1 MPLGVDGNGR
11 EILSYLPGRSVDVDT
26 ETVSDALL
34 VDAVRWLCRFHD
46 AVRSYR
52 PAGPVR
58 WRNGTHSLR
67 DDQIVCHHDPGA
79 YNWIVDG
86 DRLVGVID
94 WDMTGPGRPLD
105 DLAFMS
111 WTAVPLFRPRPA
123 AGVARRLRLMAET
136 YGGIEPLALLAHVE
150 TRMVSA
156 TNRIEA
162 GQRRGDP
169 GMLNL
174 ASIGEPARTRA
185 SIADLRGR
193 RPAIKAAL
201 HSV

>member
-1 MPLGVDGNGR
+1 MDDNGR
-11 EILSYLPGRSVDVDT
+11 EILSYLPGRAVDVDT
-26 ETVSDALL
+26 EIAGDALL
-34 VDAVRWLCRFHD
+34 ADAVRWLRRFHD
-46 AVRSYR
+46 AVQSYR
-52 PAGPVR
+52 PAGFVR
-58 WRNGTHSLR
+58 WRNGTYALR
-67 DDQIVCHHDPGA
+67 GDEIICHHDPGA

-86 DRLVGVID
+86 DYLVGVID
-94 WDMTGPGRPLD
+94 WDMAGPGHPVD
-105 DLAFMS
+105 DLAFMA

-123 AGVARRLRLMAET
+123 AGVARRLRLMAKA

-174 ASIGEPARTRA
+174 ASVGEPARTRQL
-185 SIADLRGR
+185 IADLRSR
-193 RPAIKAAL
+193 RPAIEAAL
-201 HSV
+201 